1 VKLEFYCVRPQNTFV
16 VLKFETSFQTSLLVT
31 IIYAINSTF
40 SAIFYKEICIFGIG
54 TDINLAFSHATIFWS
69 VGCQT
74 SVVGELTRKPTGE
87 FGSPAKLACFLS
99 LYSRKKFLC

>member
-1 VKLEFYCVRPQNTFV
+1 M
-16 VLKFETSFQTSLLVT
+16 LKFETSFQTSLLVT

-40 SAIFYKEICIFGIG
+40 SAIFYKEICIFGNG
-54 TDINLAFSHATIFWS
+54 TDINLAFQHASIFWS

-87 FGSPAKLACFLS
+87 FSSPAKLACFFMS
-99 LYSRKKFLC
+99 L